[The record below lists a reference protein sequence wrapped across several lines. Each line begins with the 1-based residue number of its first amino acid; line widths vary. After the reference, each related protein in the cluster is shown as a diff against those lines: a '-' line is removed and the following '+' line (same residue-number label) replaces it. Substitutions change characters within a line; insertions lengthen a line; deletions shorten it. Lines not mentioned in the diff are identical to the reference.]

1 MNLVRENLRNWSKI
15 FPPLKEPVWKIVIHV
30 GLEIDQPR
38 VLEFVVLMPKN
49 LGPGIHIV
57 SISITYRFKR
67 FKKKFE
73 LIQVVYKMSGL

>member
-1 MNLVRENLRNWSKI
+1 LVRENLRNWSKI

-49 LGPGIHIV
+49 LGPGIYIV
-57 SISITYRFKR
+57 PISIIY
-67 FKKKFE
+67 
-73 LIQVVYKMSGL
+73 